1 MGFRLSLAAEKDI
14 IGIAEQGVRLFGT
27 MQASQYHDELF
38 AIFDLIA
45 TNPRVARER
54 LELSPPMRIHPFK
67 AHLVVYR
74 IEEDGD
80 ILIVRVRH
88 GHEDWTSDGTR

>member
-1 MGFRLSLAAEKDI
+1 MGFRLSIAAEEDI
-14 IGIAEQGVRLFGT
+14 IGIAEQGVRLFGPK
-27 MQASQYHDELF
+27 QARQYHDELF

-45 TNPRVARER
+45 ASPRIARER
-54 LELSPPMRIHPFK
+54 FELSPPMRVHPCK

-80 ILIVRVRH
+80 ILIIRVRH
-88 GHEDWTSDGTR
+88 GHEDWARN

>member
-1 MGFRLSLAAEKDI
+1 MGFRLSLAAEEDI
-14 IGIAEQGVRLFGT
+14 IGIAEQRVRLFGGV
-27 MQASQYHDELF
+27 QARQYHDELF

-45 TNPRVARER
+45 ASPRMARER

-74 IEEDGD
+74 IEVDGD
-80 ILIVRVRH
+80 VFIVRVRH
-88 GHEDWTSDGTR
+88 GHEDWANEGTR